1 MMMMDD
7 AIMEYTNSLMNNE
20 YHVNFLFYK
29 VIPFFYYSNLLFYY
43 KLKSELLKN
52 ELRLIL
58 RIIINFADLF
68 IKLVKF
74 NSRIIFFVC
83 NVERFFLNT

>member
-1 MMMMDD
+1 MMDD

-43 KLKSELLKN
+43 KLKSELLKIARHQIRKN
-52 ELRLIL
+52 FIL
-58 RIIINFADLF
+58 
-68 IKLVKF
+68 
-74 NSRIIFFVC
+74 
-83 NVERFFLNT
+83 FLTM